1 MANILNNNSRDPVKH
16 SLLAKSFHW
25 GFVIIFIYGIY
36 KQVQDIEQLED
47 NSLLRFEL
55 IFALILIAL
64 LIMRFFYIK
73 KTQQSSLPED
83 TPKIQQVA
91 ARIVH
96 NSMYVSLF
104 LVPMTGIF
112 VGGFYALGLKDGFL
126 IDAFIGLHEFSIQ
139 AIYWLIGIHIS
150 AAIYH
155 RIRRDGVWSS
165 MVPFLKEK

>member
-1 MANILNNNSRDPVKH
+1 MANSLNSNSMYPVKH

-55 IFALILIAL
+55 IFALIFIAL
-64 LIMRFFYIK
+64 LVLRFFYMK

-83 TPKIQQVA
+83 TPKIQKIV

-96 NSMYVSLF
+96 NSMYICLF
-104 LVPMTGIF
+104 LVPMAGIF
-112 VGGFYALGLKDGFL
+112 VGLFFAMGLKDGFL
-126 IDAFIGLHEFSIQ
+126 IDAFVGLHEFSIQ
-139 AIYWLIGIHIS
+139 AIYWLIGTHIS
-150 AAIYH
+150 AAIFH
-155 RIRRDGVWSS
+155 RIRKDGVWSS

>member
-1 MANILNNNSRDPVKH
+1 MANSLNSNSMYPVKH

-55 IFALILIAL
+55 IFALIFIAL
-64 LIMRFFYIK
+64 LVLRFFYMK

-83 TPKIQQVA
+83 TPKIQKIV

-96 NSMYVSLF
+96 NSMYICLF

-112 VGGFYALGLKDGFL
+112 VGLFFAMGLKDGFL
-126 IDAFIGLHEFSIQ
+126 IDAFVGLHEFSIQ
-139 AIYWLIGIHIS
+139 AIYWLIGTLIS
-150 AAIYH
+150 STNFH
-155 RIRRDGVWSS
+155 RMLKDGVWSFI
-165 MVPFLKEK
+165 VPVLKEK

>member
-1 MANILNNNSRDPVKH
+1 MNNKSNQVKYG
-16 SLLAKSFHW
+16 LIAKTYHW
-25 GFVIIFIYGIY
+25 GFVVLFVYGIF
-36 KQVQDIEQLED
+36 KQVQDIEQLGD

-55 IFALILIAL
+55 IFALIFIAL
-64 LIMRFFYIK
+64 LTIRFFYMK

-83 TPKIQQVA
+83 TPKIQKMA

-96 NSMYVSLF
+96 NSMYICLF
-104 LVPMTGIF
+104 LVLITGIF
-112 VGGFYALGLKDGFL
+112 VGLSFAMGLKNGFL

-150 AAIYH
+150 AAIFH
-155 RIRRDGVWSS
+155 RIRKDGIWSS

>member
-1 MANILNNNSRDPVKH
+1 MNSIDNNSMYPVKH

-55 IFALILIAL
+55 IFALIFIAL
-64 LIMRFFYIK
+64 LIIRFFYMK

-83 TPKIQQVA
+83 TPKIQKVA

-96 NSMYVSLF
+96 NSMYISLF
-104 LVPMTGIF
+104 LLPMTGIF
-112 VGGFYALGLKDGFL
+112 VGLFYAMGLKDGFL
-126 IDAFIGLHEFSIQ
+126 IDVLVGLHEFSIQ

-150 AAIYH
+150 AAIFH
-155 RIRRDGVWSS
+155 RIRKDGVWSS

>member
-1 MANILNNNSRDPVKH
+1 MVNSLNSNSMYPVKH

-55 IFALILIAL
+55 IFALIFIAL
-64 LIMRFFYIK
+64 LVIRFFYMK
-73 KTQQSSLPED
+73 KTHQSSLPED
-83 TPKIQQVA
+83 TPKIQKMA

-96 NSMYVSLF
+96 NSMYICLF
-104 LVPMTGIF
+104 LVPMTGIS
-112 VGGFYALGLKDGFL
+112 VGLFFAMGLKNSFL
-126 IDAFIGLHEFSIQ
+126 IDAFVGLHEFSIQ

-150 AAIYH
+150 AAIFH
-155 RIRRDGVWSS
+155 RIRKDGVWSS
-165 MVPFLKEK
+165 MVPFAKEK

>member
-1 MANILNNNSRDPVKH
+1 MNNKPAQVKYGF
-16 SLLAKSFHW
+16 LAKTFHW
-25 GFVIIFIYGIY
+25 GFVLLFVYGIF
-36 KQVQDIEQLED
+36 KQVQDVEQLED

-55 IFALILIAL
+55 IFALIFIVL
-64 LIMRFFYIK
+64 LIIRFFYMR

-83 TPKIQQVA
+83 TPKIQQLT

-96 NSMYVSLF
+96 NSMYICLF
-104 LVPMTGIF
+104 LVPITGVFIGLF
-112 VGGFYALGLKDGFL
+112 FAIGLKNSFL
-126 IDAFIGLHEFSIQ
+126 IDVFVGLHEFSIQ